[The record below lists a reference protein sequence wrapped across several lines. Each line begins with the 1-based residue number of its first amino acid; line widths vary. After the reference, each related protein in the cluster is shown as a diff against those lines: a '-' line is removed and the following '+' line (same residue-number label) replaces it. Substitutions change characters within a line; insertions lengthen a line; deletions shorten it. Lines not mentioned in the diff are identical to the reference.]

1 MSDATGE
8 RVPIEPQSVD
18 APLSVCA
25 IFLVVTINEGADAA
39 ANARAVISDLG
50 GLLRAVGF
58 RDLNGHLSCNVG
70 IGSDAWDRF
79 GQQNRPEQLRRFAAI
94 RGATQTAVSTPGDLL
109 FHIRAE
115 RADMCFELERLILDR
130 LAGSVTVVDEV
141 QGFRYFDSRD
151 LLGFVDGTENPTGQ
165 ALAYASL
172 VGDEDPEFAGGSYV
186 VVQKYL
192 HNLTAWNAK
201 SVEEQQSVIG
211 RTKLDNIELDDVPGE
226 RQSHKAINT
235 ITDANGVEK
244 KILRDNM
251 PFGRPGAGEFGTYF
265 IGYAAELW
273 VIEHMLRR
281 MFQGNPLGQYD
292 RILDVS
298 TVVTGSTYFVPS
310 LDVLESLGD

>member
-39 ANARAVISDLG
+39 ANARAVVSDLG

-130 LAGSVTVVDEV
+130 LADSVTVVDEV

-172 VGDEDPEFAGGSYV
+172 VGDEDPEFVGGSYV

-211 RTKLDNIELDDVPGE
+211 RTKLENIELDDVPGE

>member
-130 LAGSVTVVDEV
+130 LADSVTVVDEV

-172 VGDEDPEFAGGSYV
+172 VGDEDPEFVGGSYV

>member
-94 RGATQTAVSTPGDLL
+94 RGATQTAVSTTGDLL

-211 RTKLDNIELDDVPGE
+211 RTKLENIELDDVPGE

>member
-1 MSDATGE
+1 VSDATGE

-39 ANARAVISDLG
+39 ANARAVVSDLG

-94 RGATQTAVSTPGDLL
+94 RGATQTAVSTTGDLL

-172 VGDEDPEFAGGSYV
+172 VGDEDPEFVGGSYV